1 MADGRWLMA
10 DGCFASLLTFA
21 HTLPGHLMSAND
33 AVIVSAVRSAVGRGK
48 KDGSLA
54 NVHPVDLSAEVLTAA
69 VSRAGVA
76 PGDVDDVI
84 WGCAMPEASQGLN
97 MARLSVLRAGFP
109 VEVPATTVNRFC
121 SSGLQTIAMGA
132 QAIMSGMA
140 ETVIAGG
147 IEMMSQVPMSGYHT
161 RLNPAITESYI
172 GMGFTAERV
181 AERWK
186 VSRADQDAWA
196 LGSHEKA
203 ARAWQAGRFSD
214 QIVPIEAERVNGNG
228 TTERAAFARDE
239 LVRADTTAEKL
250 AKLQPAFKAGGT
262 VTAGNASP
270 YSDGAAALVLMKRAK
285 AEALGLRPL
294 ARFVTFAAAGVEPD
308 VMGVG
313 PIKAVPKALRLAGM
327 SLADM
332 DLIEFNEAFASQILA
347 SMRELGVPEDRVNV
361 NGGAIALGHPLG
373 ATGAKLTT
381 QLIHELQ
388 RRGGG
393 RGLVTM
399 CVGGGMGAA
408 GIFEVAA

>member
-1 MADGRWLMA
+1 
-10 DGCFASLLTFA
+10 
-21 HTLPGHLMSAND
+21 MSPND
-33 AVIVSAVRSAVGRGK
+33 AVIVSAVRTAVGRGK

-54 NVHPVDLSAEVLTAA
+54 TVHPIDLSAAVLKEAA
-69 VSRAGVA
+69 ARAGVSPA
-76 PGDVDDVI
+76 DVDDVI

-97 MARLSVLRAGFP
+97 VARLSVLRAGFP

-121 SSGLQTIAMGA
+121 SSGLQTVAMGA

-147 IEMMSQVPMSGYHT
+147 VEMMSQVPMSGYHT
-161 RLNPAITESYI
+161 RLHPELTEAYI

-181 AERWK
+181 AERWG
-186 VSRADQDAWA
+186 VSRADQDTWA
-196 LGSHEKA
+196 LGSHQKA
-203 ARAWQAGRFSD
+203 ARALEAGRFTD
-214 QIVPIEAERVNGNG
+214 QIVPIEVQRNGADSQSDCV
-228 TTERAAFARDE
+228 TFARDE
-239 LVRADTTAEKL
+239 LVRTDTTADRL
-250 AKLQPAFKAGGT
+250 AKLQPVFKAGGT

-270 YSDGAAALVLMKRAK
+270 YSDGAAALVLMRRSRA
-285 AEALGLRPL
+285 ESLGLTPL

-313 PIKAVPKALRLAGM
+313 PIKAVPKALKLAGM
-327 SLADM
+327 SLADI
-332 DLIEFNEAFASQILA
+332 DLIEFNEAFASQVLA
-347 SMRELGVPEDRVNV
+347 SMRELGMPEDRVNV

-381 QLIHELQ
+381 QLIHELR

-408 GIFEVAA
+408 GIFEVANR

>member
-1 MADGRWLMA
+1 
-10 DGCFASLLTFA
+10 
-21 HTLPGHLMSAND
+21 MSAND

-54 NVHPVDLSAEVLTAA
+54 NVHPVDLSAEVLKAA

-228 TTERAAFARDE
+228 TAERAAFARDE

-270 YSDGAAALVLMKRAK
+270 FSDGAAALVLMKRAK
-285 AEALGLRPL
+285 ADALGLRPL

-308 VMGVG
+308 IMGVG

-327 SLADM
+327 SLADI

-347 SMRELGVPEDRVNV
+347 SMRDLGMPEDRVNV